1 MKFSSFAFLSFFLP
15 VTLVLHTVLPGKR
28 SMKAKNALLI
38 AASLVFYAY
47 GEIIYIFL
55 LLASV
60 LMNYLFGLALGR
72 KKLRSVVAAAVTVN
86 IAMLFVF
93 KYAGFAAGAVNL
105 LLPASAQIPVPD
117 IRLPIGISFYT
128 FQALSYVIDV
138 YRGEVGAQK
147 SFPALLLYISFFPQ
161 LIAGPIVRYCDIEKQ
176 IGSREVTV
184 GGIKRGSYRFLCGL
198 GKKIL
203 ISDAMAYAADTVF
216 ALGGAELGAL
226 SAWIGAVAYVFQ
238 IYFDFSG
245 YSDMAIGLG
254 RMFGFE
260 FRENFNYPYTSVSI
274 QDFWRR
280 WHISLS
286 TWFREYLYIPLG
298 GNRRGKART
307 LRNRY
312 IVFLATGLW
321 HGANWT
327 FLLWGLYHGTL
338 LVLESVGAIPAA
350 KVGKHKEGEAEEKRT
365 PGRALFLAASRAY
378 TFLAVLFGFVLFR
391 ADSLPQAGAFF
402 AAMFGFGVHGG
413 ADLVSAAQ
421 FLSPYYIF
429 ILAAAVV
436 GSTPYPRKLWLR
448 ICGAD
453 GGVTEV
459 RREPLMM
466 AAGAAVLVLCFMA
479 LASNSY
485 SPFIYFR
492 F

>member
-1 MKFSSFAFLSFFLP
+1 M
-15 VTLVLHTVLPGKR
+15 
-28 SMKAKNALLI
+28 
-38 AASLVFYAY
+38 
-47 GEIIYIFL
+47 
-55 LLASV
+55 
-60 LMNYLFGLALGR
+60 
-72 KKLRSVVAAAVTVN
+72 
-86 IAMLFVF
+86 
-93 KYAGFAAGAVNL
+93 
-105 LLPASAQIPVPD
+105 
-117 IRLPIGISFYT
+117 
-128 FQALSYVIDV
+128 
-138 YRGEVGAQK
+138 
-147 SFPALLLYISFFPQ
+147 FFPQ

-176 IGSREVTV
+176 INDRAVTV
-184 GGIKRGSYRFLCGL
+184 DGIKRGSYRFLCGL

-216 ALGGAELGAL
+216 SLGNAELGAL
-226 SAWIGAVAYVFQ
+226 SAWVGAIAYVFQ

-254 RMFGFE
+254 HMFGFE
-260 FRENFNYPYTSVSI
+260 FRENFNYPYISVSI

-338 LVLESVGAIPAA
+338 LVLESVGVIPAV
-350 KVGKHKEGEAEEKRT
+350 KVGKHKDGEGEPEEKRT
-365 PGRALFLAASRAY
+365 LGRALIRAASRAY

-391 ADSLPQAGAFF
+391 ADTLPQAGAFF
-402 AAMFGFGVHGG
+402 AAMFGFGANGG
-413 ADLVSAAQ
+413 VGFAEAAQ

-429 ILAAAVV
+429 ILAVAII
-436 GSTPYPRKLWLR
+436 GSTPYPKKVWARV
-448 ICGAD
+448 CGAD
-453 GGVTEV
+453 GEAV
-459 RREPLMM
+459 RREPIMM